1 MDFFYY
7 LVKIAAIT
15 LQIFKEF
22 DPSQETDKPEIQ
34 ITDKPGI
41 QTTDKLF
48 TTFKSVWSMP
58 GFSNFEY
65 AFKDLPQVKEDGWDL
80 VRDGCDD
87 TYMTKRYLHSN
98 TSSRSINFNFGVL
111 FRIYQKTKVV

>member
-22 DPSQETDKPEIQ
+22 DPSQETGKPE
-34 ITDKPGI
+34 I

-58 GFSNFEY
+58 GFPNFEY

-80 VRDGCDD
+80 VHDGCDD
-87 TYMTKRYLHSN
+87 TYITKRYLHSN
-98 TSSRSINFNFGVL
+98 TTSRSINFNFCVL
-111 FRIYQKTKVV
+111 FRIYQKTKVI

>member
-22 DPSQETDKPEIQ
+22 DPSQETDKP
-34 ITDKPGI
+34 GI
-41 QTTDKLF
+41 QTTDQLF
-48 TTFKSVWSMP
+48 TTFKSVWSVP
-58 GFSNFEY
+58 GFPNFEY

-80 VRDGCDD
+80 VHDGCDD
-87 TYMTKRYLHSN
+87 TYITKRYLHSN
-98 TSSRSINFNFGVL
+98 TTSVKGQLISIW
-111 FRIYQKTKVV
+111 RIGDV

>member
-1 MDFFYY
+1 MEFFYY

-34 ITDKPGI
+34 TTDKPGI
-41 QTTDKLF
+41 HTTDQVF
-48 TTFKSVWSMP
+48 TTFKSVWSRP
-58 GFSNFEY
+58 GFPNFEY

-80 VRDGCDD
+80 VHDGCDD
-87 TYMTKRYLHSN
+87 TYITKRYLHSN
-98 TSSRSINFNFGVL
+98 TTSVKGQLISIW
-111 FRIYQKTKVV
+111 RIGDV